1 MGIVQEHGGR
11 IMVESPEGSD
21 CRLGQAPDDSRGPV
35 PDGMD
40 DSSGEHVQ
48 GVAAGIVRLLPGA
61 KVIVKAVPA
70 RLSTSIWPPS

>member
-1 MGIVQEHGGR
+1 MGIVREHGGR
-11 IMVESPEGSD
+11 IMVESPEGPD
-21 CRLGQAPDDSRGPV
+21 CRLGPV